1 VNPRFFRFFAAVY
14 QSPAIHDLYPS
25 NLRFSNSLI
34 SQIFQ
39 FPMTWQL
46 IKEAILGKE
55 QDFTSLP
62 LKTAI
67 FVLAIP
73 MILEMMMES
82 AFAIVDIFF
91 VSKLGEYAVATV
103 GLTEAVIVLTYA
115 VGFGISMAA
124 TALISRRFG
133 EKEYREA
140 GTATFQLILV
150 GGLVSVMMGV
160 GGWVFAADLL
170 RVMGAEESVV
180 ISGTNYAKIVFL
192 GNTPIMLLF
201 LINGAFR
208 GAGQAHLAMR
218 SLWIANGLNIILDP
232 ILIFGLGS
240 WDGFGLDGAAI
251 ATTFGRAM
259 GVVYQVYHLMNG
271 KHKLKILRE
280 NIQVKWETIR
290 KIIDLSLGGMGQFLI
305 DSVSWVA
312 LTRMNAEFGS
322 AALAGYTIAFRVLM
336 FTILPAWGLSGAAA
350 TLVGQNLG
358 AGEIDRAEKAVW
370 LTARYNVIF
379 MASVTGIYLL
389 FNQQFASIFT
399 DIPEVRDVAAQ
410 GLWVIVLGYI
420 FFAIGMVLTQA
431 FNGAGDTRTPAWI
444 NIGVLLCMEVP
455 LAYFLAFPMGMEYLG
470 IFIAIAICH
479 SFHALV
485 SLYFFRKG
493 RWKTM
498 RV

>member
-1 VNPRFFRFFAAVY
+1 
-14 QSPAIHDLYPS
+14 
-25 NLRFSNSLI
+25 
-34 SQIFQ
+34 
-39 FPMTWQL
+39 MTWQL
-46 IKEAILGKE
+46 IKDAILGKE
-55 QDFTSLP
+55 QDFTSLS

-82 AFAIVDIFF
+82 AFAVVDIFF
-91 VSKLGEYAVATV
+91 VAKLGEHAVATV

-115 VGFGISMAA
+115 IGFGISMAA

-133 EKEYREA
+133 EKEYEEA
-140 GTATFQLILV
+140 GTATYQLLLV
-150 GGLVSVMMGV
+150 GGIVSIFLGV
-160 GGWVFAADLL
+160 GGWIFAQDLL

-180 ISGTNYAKIVFL
+180 TSGTNYARIVFA
-192 GNTPIMLLF
+192 GNTAIMLLF

-232 ILIFGLGS
+232 ILIFGIGS

-251 ATTFGRAM
+251 ATTFGRSM
-259 GVVYQVYHLMNG
+259 GVLYQLYHLFNG
-271 KHKLKILRE
+271 KHKLRILRR
-280 NIQVKWETIR
+280 NLHVKWETIR

-305 DSVSWVA
+305 DSISWVA

-322 AALAGYTIAFRVLM
+322 AALAGYTIAFRVLI

-358 AGEIDRAEKAVW
+358 AKEVARAEQAVW

-389 FNQQFASIFT
+389 FNQQLAGFFT

-410 GLWVIVLGYI
+410 GLWVIVLGYV

-455 LAYFLAFPMGMEYLG
+455 LAYFLAFPMGMKYLG

-498 RV
+498 QV